1 MRYALITLL
10 MIVGLFG
17 CQPKEASKPTQA
29 SIEATYLKDPLILPI
44 AKEYYQG
51 KKPAETPQTLDML
64 DSLFIQDS
72 VRLRFYFAA
81 TTKLI
86 SQPMN
91 FRDIV
96 SLYAFKFVRDR
107 PLMFIAQFTEENPLI
122 NSNDA
127 WGVWC
132 LNIAYE
138 AIQKNPKDPFKEL
151 DVIETSM
158 KNRFRTVSINAME
171 MGGTFIENTRAKIIK
186 LQYDQKQDTA
196 PKKDGE

>member
-1 MRYALITLL
+1 MRYTLILLL

-72 VRLRFYFAA
+72 LRLRFYFAA

-86 SQPMN
+86 SQPMS

-96 SLYAFKFVRDR
+96 SIYAFKFVRDR

-138 AIQKNPKDPFKEL
+138 AMQKNPNDPFSEL
-151 DVIETSM
+151 NAIETSM
-158 KNRFRTVSINAME
+158 KNRFRTVSVNAME

-186 LQYDQKQDTA
+186 LQHDQKQDLA
-196 PKKDGE
+196 PQKDGE